1 MFLSGTND
9 AEVNMRKTILKDGSG
24 AEDVFDAMERYVR
37 AVEEHLKR
45 ISGGARLVD
54 VNNALSEQRIIKRL
68 LTLKANPRPQ
78 GAKKLGGGDRYRIRV
93 GDYRVLYTIDDALQK
108 IEVSAVGHRREVYR
122 KD

>member
-45 ISGGARLVD
+45 ISDFGFRLPAGKAGISDFGKEEVGAGL
-54 VNNALSEQRIIKRL
+54 E
-68 LTLKANPRPQ
+68 
-78 GAKKLGGGDRYRIRV
+78 
-93 GDYRVLYTIDDALQK
+93 IDHTD
-108 IEVSAVGHRREVYR
+108 SFWF
-122 KD
+122 